1 MGRTGSWHMGSAAD
15 KSKEK
20 SWNVR
25 DRRLQPCP
33 AHDLGAIPQCKEGCR
48 AAAHFFFAA
57 RSWRK
62 EIILPRASS
71 HRAKRTQPML

>member
-1 MGRTGSWHMGSAAD
+1 MSGIGACNHARIRA
-15 KSKEK
+15 
-20 SWNVR
+20 
-25 DRRLQPCP
+25 RLPTV
-33 AHDLGAIPQCKEGCR
+33 AHDLGAIPPCKERRR